1 MKTHKFH
8 FFFTFSSFLKPNR
21 LQYAPFNVF
30 GPKPILEDFVKQ
42 RTIKK
47 SVSTVG
53 IGVHTANKVQLS
65 FFPAPANTG
74 IVFVRTDLPGS
85 PSISATAN
93 NVSNTT
99 LSTCLTENGV
109 SVSCVEHLMSALW
122 AFGIDNLFIHVSSE
136 EIPIMD
142 GSAAPFIYLI
152 KNAGVETLAADK
164 QFIRILSEIE
174 IQDGDAI
181 ARLKPFDGFKAS
193 YTFVYNHHVYNR
205 YPKHACLDFS
215 KTSFV
220 EEVSRARTFGLT
232 KDLDQ
237 AQAMNKCLG
246 SSLENAIGID
256 DYAILNQD
264 GLRYEDEFVKH
275 KLLDA
280 IGDLYLCGHTIL
292 GEFEGYKSG
301 HTSNNLLARALLAQ
315 PEAWTLITPESQST
329 TSEPFLQ
336 PIAA

>member
-1 MKTHKFH
+1 M
-8 FFFTFSSFLKPNR
+8 
-21 LQYAPFNVF
+21 
-30 GPKPILEDFVKQ
+30 KQ
-42 RTIKK
+42 RTIKN

-53 IGVHTANKVQLS
+53 IGVHTANKVQLT
-65 FFPAPANTG
+65 FRPAPANTG
-74 IVFVRTDLPGS
+74 IVFVRTDLRGLPT
-85 PSISATAN
+85 IQASAS

-99 LSTCLTENGV
+99 LSTSLSSSTPSSEDSSLEKKV
-109 SVSCVEHLMSALW
+109 TVSCVEHLMAALW
-122 AFGIDNLFIHVSSE
+122 AMGIDNLFIDVDSE

-142 GSAAPFIYLI
+142 GSSAPFIYLV
-152 KNAGVETLAADK
+152 KKAGVEELSVDK
-164 QFIRILSEIE
+164 KFIRILSEIE
-174 IQDGDAI
+174 VKDGDAI

-193 YTFVYNHHVYNR
+193 YTFVYDHHVYNR

-215 KTSFV
+215 QTSFV
-220 EEVSRARTFGLT
+220 DEVSRARTFGLAR
-232 KDLDQ
+232 DLDQ

-246 SSLENAIGID
+246 SNLENAIGID
-256 DYAILNQD
+256 DYSILNQD

-301 HTSNNLLARALLAQ
+301 HTSNNFLARALLAQ
-315 PEAWTLITPESQST
+315 PEAWTLVTPETKSS
-329 TSEPFLQ
+329 SEPFLQ

>member
-1 MKTHKFH
+1 M
-8 FFFTFSSFLKPNR
+8 
-21 LQYAPFNVF
+21 
-30 GPKPILEDFVKQ
+30 KQ
-42 RTIKK
+42 RTIKNA
-47 SVSTVG
+47 VSTVG
-53 IGVHTANKVQLS
+53 IGVHTANKVQLT
-65 FFPAPANTG
+65 FRPAPANTG
-74 IVFVRTDLPGS
+74 IVFVRTDLSDLPT
-85 PSISATAN
+85 ILASAS

-99 LSTCLTENGV
+99 LSTSLTENGV

-122 AFGIDNLFIHVSSE
+122 ALGIDNLFIDVDSE

-142 GSAAPFIYLI
+142 GSAAPFIYLVKKAEI
-152 KNAGVETLAADK
+152 KELSAEK

-174 IQDGDAI
+174 VTDGDAV
-181 ARLKPFDGFKAS
+181 AKLMPFDGFKAS
-193 YTFVYNHHVYNR
+193 YTFVYDHHVYNR
-205 YPKHACLDFS
+205 YPKHACLDFTQ
-215 KTSFV
+215 TSFIDD
-220 EEVSRARTFGLT
+220 VSRARTFGLAR
-232 KDLDQ
+232 DLDQ

-256 DYAILNQD
+256 DYNILNQD

-280 IGDLYLCGHTIL
+280 IGDLYLCGHTIV

-301 HTSNNLLARALLAQ
+301 HTTNNLLARALLENQA
-315 PEAWTLITPESQST
+315 AWTLVTPDAKS

>member
-1 MKTHKFH
+1 M
-8 FFFTFSSFLKPNR
+8 
-21 LQYAPFNVF
+21 
-30 GPKPILEDFVKQ
+30 KQ

-53 IGVHTANKVQLS
+53 IGVHTANKVQLT
-65 FFPAPANTG
+65 FRPAPANTG
-74 IVFVRTDLPGS
+74 IVFIRTDLKSQPT
-85 PSISATAN
+85 ITAKAD
-93 NVSNTT
+93 NVSNTM
-99 LSTCLTENGV
+99 LSTSLTEQGV
-109 SVSCVEHLMSALW
+109 TVSCVEHLMSALW
-122 AFGIDNLFIHVSSE
+122 AMGIDNLFIEVNSE

-152 KNAGVETLAADK
+152 KNAGIEALTADK
-164 QFIRILSEIE
+164 QFIRILSDIE
-174 IQDGDAI
+174 VSDGDAT
-181 ARLKPFDGFKAS
+181 ATLKPFDGFKAS
-193 YTFVYNHHVYNR
+193 YTFVYDHHVYNR
-205 YPKHACLDFS
+205 YPKFASLDFTQ
-215 KTSFV
+215 TSFV
-220 EEVSRARTFGLT
+220 DEVSRARTFGLA

-301 HTSNNLLARALLAQ
+301 HTTNNLLARALLEQ
-315 PEAWTLITPESQST
+315 PEAWTMITPESRAT
-329 TSEPFLQ
+329 NSEPLLQ